1 MYKLFYTYF
10 SLSAASALS
19 LFGILLSL
27 GRFLYGNVVDR
38 IGAYRANYFFGGA
51 VIIGQLLCCL
61 VCTQQPAIL
70 YLAITF
76 RGLCLPLST
85 VGYSMRATDFSDA
98 PPIVRRCSASNSFTV
113 PTPWPLKP
121 SRAS

>member
-1 MYKLFYTYF
+1 MDYSF
-10 SLSAASALS
+10 LSVAFALS

-61 VCTQQPAIL
+61 ACMQQPAIL

-85 VGYSMRATDFSDA
+85 VGYSMRATDFSDV
-98 PPIVRRCSASNSFTV
+98 PPIVRRCSASNSFTA

-121 SRAS
+121 SRAF

>member
-1 MYKLFYTYF
+1 MDYF
-10 SLSAASALS
+10 SLSVASALS

-61 VCTQQPAIL
+61 ACTQQPAIL

-85 VGYSMRATDFSDA
+85 VGYSMRATNFSDA
-98 PPIVRRCSASNSFTV
+98 PPIVRRCSASNSSQC
-113 PTPWPLKP
+113 LLLGL
-121 SRAS
+121 